1 MDISS
6 ATATSSVANTTS
18 PSQLQ
23 TEVLKKAQDAEVI
36 QGQQD
41 LKVMESAAAKA
52 QEITAQK
59 TGVGGNLNI
68 TG

>member
-6 ATATSSVANTTS
+6 STATSAATTPSSV
-18 PSQLQ
+18 QV
-23 TEVLKKAQDAEVI
+23 EVMKKEQDTKEM

-41 LKVMESAAAKA
+41 LKVLESINQQS
-52 QEITAQK
+52 QEMTAQK
-59 TGVGGNLNI
+59 TGIGGTLNI

>member
-6 ATATSSVANTTS
+6 STATSAATTPSSV
-18 PSQLQ
+18 QV
-23 TEVLKKAQDAEVI
+23 EVMKKEQDTKEM

-41 LKVMESAAAKA
+41 LKVLESINQQS
-52 QEITAQK
+52 QEMTAQK
-59 TGVGGNLNI
+59 TGMGGTLNI